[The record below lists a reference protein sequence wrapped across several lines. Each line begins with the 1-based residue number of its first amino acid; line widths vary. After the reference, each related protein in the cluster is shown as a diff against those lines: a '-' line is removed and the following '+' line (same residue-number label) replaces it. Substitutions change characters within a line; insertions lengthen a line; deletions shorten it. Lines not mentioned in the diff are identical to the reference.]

1 MVFSDII
8 RNPDNIHDPLN
19 FMLGGLEIS
28 TFYQEEKMNKVRF
41 TVSILFLAFFSSTA
55 LSQGVE
61 INQPAP
67 PIQVNNWV
75 ENPDYSL
82 HELENKPVIL
92 KFWFTKCGPCVYSI
106 PHMNDLAEKF
116 QSEDVAFVSV
126 SFEKPEIIRSFLR
139 EKEFKA
145 MAGSDTSQTTISAY
159 EVRGYPMVFLIDKE
173 GILRWKGNPMSL
185 NESMVSQF
193 LDLSGK
199 ESGIKQ
205 IERETNKINELGF
218 QNPSFSLEI
227 DENTTQ
233 MGVASGRHA
242 TAKELTIANYNLKKT
257 LSYLLNKSEYRI
269 KVPDS
274 AKTKYDI
281 RFQVEQGLDSLSNLE
296 ERLASVISNR
306 LNYRLA
312 TETRNEITYQLKIAN
327 DSLFTS
333 NFIDKESS
341 YTGTSSRK
349 DSWQGQGL
357 SKNDVINA
365 LENSYNLY
373 FSDGIGLNEKYMMEI
388 PTNNFDKLKERL
400 LNYYGIQLMKTE
412 DEVEVYTLI
421 PE

>member
-1 MVFSDII
+1 MMNQI
-8 RNPDNIHDPLN
+8 RL
-19 FMLGGLEIS
+19 L
-28 TFYQEEKMNKVRF
+28 
-41 TVSILFLAFFSSTA
+41 VSILFLTLFSSVA
-55 LSQGVE
+55 FCQGIEV
-61 INQPAP
+61 NQPAP

-75 ENPDYSL
+75 ENPDYSH

-106 PHMNDLAEKF
+106 PHMNDLVEKF
-116 QSEDVAFVSV
+116 QTEDVAFVSV
-126 SFEKPEIIRSFLR
+126 SFEKTETIRSFLR

-173 GILRWKGNPMSL
+173 GILRWNGNPMSL

-205 IERETNKINELGF
+205 IESETSKINELGF
-218 QNPSFSLEI
+218 KNPSFSLEI

-233 MGVASGRHA
+233 MGIASGRHS
-242 TAKELTIANYNLKKT
+242 TAKELTIANYSLKKT
-257 LSYLLNKSEYRI
+257 LSYLLDKSEYRI

-274 AKTKYDI
+274 ATTKYDI
-281 RFQVEQGLDSLSNLE
+281 RFQVKQGLDSLSNLE
-296 ERLASVISNR
+296 ERLASVIANR

-312 TETRNEITYQLKIAN
+312 TETRNEMTYQLKITD
-327 DSLFTS
+327 DSLFSS
-333 NFIDKESS
+333 NFVDKESS
-341 YTGTSSRK
+341 YTGSSSK
-349 DSWQGQGL
+349 KESWQGQGL
-357 SKNDVINA
+357 TKNDVIDA
-365 LENSYNLY
+365 LENSYNFY
-373 FSDGIGLNEKYMMEI
+373 FSDGIGLTGKYKMEI
-388 PTNNFDKLKERL
+388 PTNNFDKLKEHL
-400 LNYYGIQLMKTE
+400 LNYYGIQLLKTK

>member
-1 MVFSDII
+1 M
-8 RNPDNIHDPLN
+8 
-19 FMLGGLEIS
+19 
-28 TFYQEEKMNKVRF
+28 KNKSRLIVP
-41 TVSILFLAFFSSTA
+41 ILFLAFFSSTA

-61 INQPAP
+61 VNQPAP

-75 ENPDYSL
+75 ENPDYSQ

-106 PHMNDLAEKF
+106 PHMNDLAEQF
-116 QSEDVAFVSV
+116 QSEDVAFVSI
-126 SFEKPEIIRSFLR
+126 SFEKPQIIRSFLR

-145 MAGSDTSQTTISAY
+145 MAGSDTSQTTISSY
-159 EVRGYPMVFLIDKE
+159 GVHGYPMVFLIDKE

-185 NESMVSQF
+185 NEAMVSHF

-205 IERETNKINELGF
+205 IESETNKINELGF
-218 QNPSFSLEI
+218 KNPSFSLEI

-233 MGVASGRHA
+233 MGGASGRHS
-242 TAKELTIANYNLKKT
+242 TAKELTIANYNLKKS
-257 LSYLLNKSEYRI
+257 LSYLLDTSEYRI

-274 AKTKYDI
+274 TKTKYDI

-296 ERLASVISNR
+296 ERLASVIANR

-312 TETRNEITYQLKIAN
+312 TETRNEMSYQLKIAN
-327 DSLFTS
+327 DSLFTA
-333 NFIDKESS
+333 NFVDQESS
-341 YTGTSSRK
+341 YTGSSSRK

-357 SKNDVINA
+357 SKNDIINA
-365 LENSYNLY
+365 LEDSYNSY
-373 FSDGIGLNEKYMMEI
+373 FSDGIGLSGKYKMEI
-388 PTNNFDKLKERL
+388 PTNNFGKLKKRL
-400 LNYYGIQLMKTE
+400 LNHYGIQLMKTE
-412 DEVEVYTLI
+412 NEVEVYTLI

>member
-1 MVFSDII
+1 MMNQI
-8 RNPDNIHDPLN
+8 RFLLL
-19 FMLGGLEIS
+19 F
-28 TFYQEEKMNKVRF
+28 
-41 TVSILFLAFFSSTA
+41 LFLACFSTTV
-55 LSQGVE
+55 LSQE
-61 INQPAP
+61 IEVNEPAP
-67 PIQVNNWV
+67 PIQVNDWV
-75 ENPDYSL
+75 ENPDYSH

-106 PHMNDLAEKF
+106 PHMNDLAEEF
-116 QSEDVAFVSV
+116 QTEDVAFVSV

-145 MAGSDTSQTTISAY
+145 MAGSDTSQTTISEY
-159 EVRGYPMVFLIDKE
+159 GVRGYPMVFLIDKD
-173 GILRWKGNPMSL
+173 GMLRWKGNPMSL
-185 NESMVSQF
+185 NESMVSHF
-193 LDLSGK
+193 LDLAGK

-205 IERETNKINELGF
+205 IESETSKINELGF
-218 QNPSFSLEI
+218 ENPSFSLEI

-233 MGVASGRHA
+233 MGVASGRHS
-242 TAKELTIANYNLKKT
+242 TAKELTIANYSLKKT
-257 LSYLLNKSEYRI
+257 LSYLLDRSEYRI

-274 AKTKYDI
+274 VTTKYDI
-281 RFQVEQGLDSLSNLE
+281 RFQVKQGLDSLSNLE
-296 ERLASVISNR
+296 ERLASVIANR

-312 TETRNEITYQLKIAN
+312 TVTKNEMTYQLKIAD
-327 DSLFTS
+327 DSLFSS
-333 NFIDKESS
+333 NFVDQESS
-341 YTGTSSRK
+341 YTGSSSRK

-373 FSDGIGLNEKYMMEI
+373 FSDGIGLNEKYIMEI